1 MKSVLLIALLAFS
14 TQLYA
19 QDAIPAGTIL
29 PVRLESSLSKKST
42 PGHVV
47 KARIMQDV
55 PLANGSRIPA
65 GATVFGQ
72 VVNVASNGTNPDT
85 QITLKFDRVVSSNHT
100 IPVTTDLRA
109 VASIAEVDEAQ
120 VPDMGPDRGTPPS
133 AYTTVQVGGNEV
145 VYRGGGNVMDASQVV
160 GEPVPDGV
168 LGRVRPNL
176 LRGCRGEIDDK
187 EPSQQALWVFA
198 SDACGVYGYA
208 NLKIVNSGRDNP
220 LGEIVI
226 AAEQGDVNVA
236 GGSGMLL
243 RVMNNQPAVQV
254 SGRS

>member
-1 MKSVLLIALLAFS
+1 MKFVWLVALLAIS

-42 PGHVV
+42 PGQVV

-55 PLANGSRIPA
+55 PLADGSRIPA
-65 GATVFGQ
+65 GATVLGQ
-72 VVNVASNGTNPDT
+72 VVKVASNGTSPGT
-85 QITLKFDRVVSSNHT
+85 QITLKFDRVVSSNHS
-100 IPVTTDLRA
+100 IPLTADLRA
-109 VASIAEVDEAQ
+109 LASIAEVDEAQ

-145 VYRGGGNVMDASQVV
+145 VYRGGGHVMDASQVV

-168 LGRVRPNL
+168 LGRIRPNP
-176 LRGCRGEIDDK
+176 LRGCRGEIGSKD
-187 EPSQQALWVFA
+187 PAQQALWVFA
-198 SDACGVYGYA
+198 SNACGVYGYA

-226 AAEQGDVNVA
+226 AAERGGVNIP
-236 GGSGMLL
+236 GGTGMLL
-243 RVMNNQPAVQV
+243 RVIDNEPAVEV